1 MSPSLQDS
9 LQIAIL
15 RNNRKQQRITHVI
28 ATDLTVYCLVTFTTP
43 RLSLGRRGRQ
53 SSAYRLRYHSLWL
66 LHFAFPEQICR
77 HNVAV
82 HETINLILC
91 RARTAQRKLLWE
103 IPTRLDH
110 HATRSDQSH

>member
-1 MSPSLQDS
+1 MPEPDRTGSCRRRCKIRCRSRS
-9 LQIAIL
+9 CVTIA
-15 RNNRKQQRITHVI
+15 NKQRITHVI

-91 RARTAQRKLLWE
+91 RARTAQRKLLWD
-103 IPTRLDH
+103 IPT
-110 HATRSDQSH
+110 